1 MVHGQIYYVSWVKD
15 GCRQF
20 APDNLQPHGLD
31 LEVLRSFFI
40 LQMNPHAV
48 AEVAPG
54 DRAEWT
60 RATIY
65 RQCRAAAPSPSGSP
79 VSTGISSV
87 SNSRFLRSILS
98 PRSAALSTLKLP
110 FSFLRLPWRK
120 FEVNAPTRGAV
131 EASSAKSHGETSAA
145 SSLAGLGATDED
157 GDAEEAVGLV
167 DEELMGEEKLIP
179 LEQRMVLAR
188 QLLEGS
194 EAYNE
199 SFSSDE
205 DWFDSARVASPLGF
219 PAKTTLELGF
229 PTNRTEREPADLH
242 GSEGSDEFEDHGP
255 ASTLVP
261 TVQSPHRQGGVVKS
275 AVDSSVDSIQHH
287 GPSPKSSPTTPA
299 AASPSHAA
307 GGART
312 QNTRQEAGS
321 REGRTQ
327 RRLAGQE
334 GAARKTGRPVLTVHT
349 GGNAPPVVTDAR
361 FKMPSTTLK
370 SLVTP
375 QDPGE
380 WTAEKEEFERSY
392 PLHTPIQVRSTR
404 TNEKFSVQLEDVL
417 GAGGYGVVFSARD
430 LRTGQG
436 IALKVFRIRPD
447 QRREESKEDV
457 ILRRRVQSELAIWE
471 YVPRGIEPKQ
481 WSEMSHLVIPFD
493 VIEVVTPCATPPM
506 DQTRYASDWVVMDLF
521 AGDVAR
527 MPKIMA
533 ADPSVKLEVTE
544 QVFLA
549 NMYLHDMGLVH
560 SDIKLPNYFISIDGR
575 IFLGDHSLA
584 SPTGENVPCM
594 WGTLRYLPPE
604 NMKCISDGRKR
615 IMTTERKDVW
625 ALGVVLYKLWCNQQY
640 PYEMGELWS
649 KDLFV
654 RTARAHVD
662 ELDLTLCDGHV
673 TISILSLLRTMLT
686 PNASRRPTLREI
698 YKFHPVFKQR
708 KSMILQKKTLV
719 SILKEVDHKK
729 GENPGAGGGAQAGSD
744 IGSTEED

>member
-1 MVHGQIYYVSWVKD
+1 M
-15 GCRQF
+15 
-20 APDNLQPHGLD
+20 P
-31 LEVLRSFFI
+31 
-40 LQMNPHAV
+40 
-48 AEVAPG
+48 
-54 DRAEWT
+54 
-60 RATIY
+60 
-65 RQCRAAAPSPSGSP
+65 
-79 VSTGISSV
+79 SV
-87 SNSRFLRSILS
+87 SNWRFPHRILS

-110 FSFLRLPWRK
+110 FSFPRLPWRD
-120 FEVNAPTRGAV
+120 FEANAPTRGGI
-131 EASSAKSHGETSAA
+131 EASSAKSQSDTSAA
-145 SSLAGLGATDED
+145 SNLAGLGVTDED
-157 GDAEEAVGLV
+157 DDAEEAVGFV
-167 DEELMGEEKLIP
+167 DDDPAEAENRIP
-179 LEQRMVLAR
+179 LDQRMVFAR
-188 QLLEGS
+188 RLLEGS

-199 SFSSDE
+199 SFSSEE
-205 DWFDSARVASPLGF
+205 DGFNNPHVAYPFGLPAETTVALGF
-219 PAKTTLELGF
+219 PA
-229 PTNRTEREPADLH
+229 NRTERESADLH
-242 GSEGSDEFEDHGP
+242 GSEGSDEFEDSGS
-255 ASTLVP
+255 ASTFVP
-261 TVQSPHRQGGVVKS
+261 TVMSPHWLGGVKS
-275 AVDSSVDSIQHH
+275 AVDSSADQIQHH
-287 GPSPKSSPTTPA
+287 DLSPKSSSTTPA
-299 AASPSHAA
+299 AASPSHTA

-312 QNTRQEAGS
+312 QSSQEEEAGP
-321 REGRTQ
+321 REGQ
-327 RRLAGQE
+327 AKRRLAGRE
-334 GAARKTGRPVLTVHT
+334 GAARTTGRPAPTVHS
-349 GGNAPPVVTDAR
+349 GGNAPPAVAESR
-361 FKMPSTTLK
+361 FKTPSAALR

-380 WTAEKEEFERSY
+380 WTSEKEEFERSY
-392 PLHTPIQVRSTR
+392 RLHTPIQVRSTR
-404 TNEKFSVQLEDVL
+404 TNEKFSVKLEDVL

-430 LRTGQG
+430 LRTGQS

-471 YVPRGIEPKQ
+471 YVPRGFEPKQ

-544 QVFLA
+544 QIFLA
-549 NMYLHDMGLVH
+549 NMYMHDMGLVH
-560 SDIKLPNYFISIDGR
+560 SDIKLPNYFISIDGQ

-604 NMKCISDGRKR
+604 NMKCISDGRRR

-673 TISILSLLRTMLT
+673 TISVLSLLRTMLT

-698 YKFHPVFKQR
+698 YKFHPVFKQQR
-708 KSMILQKKTLV
+708 SMILQKKTLL
-719 SILKEVDHKK
+719 SILKEVNHMI
-729 GENPGAGGGAQAGSD
+729 GESPGVGGGAQTASNSGSAGD
-744 IGSTEED
+744 V